1 MMEMNGT
8 TIIRRPVETVF
19 NYVIDVTN
27 DANWRTG
34 LDETGFREGQSLA
47 VGAIGYVRAGSQEV
61 EWRVETYV
69 PGERVDWKFLSG
81 PFPGYGGYRFEA
93 VEGGTRFTLVS
104 DVRPAGVYRLLGPL
118 FAWMGKRRNQADV
131 EKLKGILESM
141 PA

>member
-1 MMEMNGT
+1 MEMNGT

-19 NYVIDVTN
+19 DYVIDVAN

-34 LDETGFREGQSLA
+34 LDETGFREGESMA

-61 EWRVETYV
+61 EWQVETYV
-69 PGERVDWKFLSG
+69 PGERVDWKFLGG

-93 VEGGTRFTLVS
+93 VEGGTRFTLVA

-118 FAWMGKRRNQADV
+118 FRWMGKRRNQADV
-131 EKLKGILESM
+131 EKLRDILEAA
-141 PA
+141 PE